1 VILKKT
7 ALVTTLKRQATNIID
22 ELREDKEPVLITQH
36 GAPAAYLVDVENFE
50 KLNRR
55 MSVLEGL
62 AIGESAIK
70 AGRTKSQKE
79 AKKRMARWLK

>member
-1 VILKKT
+1 
-7 ALVTTLKRQATNIID
+7 
-22 ELREDKEPVLITQH
+22 
-36 GAPAAYLVDVENFE
+36 VDVEDFE